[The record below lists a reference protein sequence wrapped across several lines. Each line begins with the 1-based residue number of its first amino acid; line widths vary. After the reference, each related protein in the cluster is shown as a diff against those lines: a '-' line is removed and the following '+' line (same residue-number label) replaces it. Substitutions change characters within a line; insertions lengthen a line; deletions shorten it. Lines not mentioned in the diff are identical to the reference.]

1 MPATSLKQRTL
12 FCIALSK
19 KRGETAMSY
28 GRTPELAKRTA
39 EMSRTMSEEQLKDYC
54 GSKVEQK

>member
-1 MPATSLKQRTL
+1 MPAVNEAQKKL

-28 GRTPELAKRTA
+28 GRTPELAKQTA
-39 EMSRTMSEEQLKDYC
+39 EMSRTMSEKQLDDYC
-54 GSKVEQK
+54 GSKAEEE